1 MEEEAKSVRNSSLA
15 IPDINLTITITI
27 TRFFDCYKMII
38 AVW

>member
-15 IPDINLTITITI
+15 IPDINLTIT
-27 TRFFDCYKMII
+27 RFFACYKMIM

>member
-15 IPDINLTITITI
+15 IPDINFTI
-27 TRFFDCYKMII
+27 TRFFDCYKMMM